1 MTKYQKLAQDLKK
14 SITDGRWGV
23 GQLLPTES
31 QMCMHY
37 GVCRITVRAA
47 VAALGAQGLVS
58 KRSGVGTRVVRP
70 ATPQRFVHTSDSVE
84 SVLQFTE
91 ATRFELLQQA
101 MVPGVHPSLVRADCP
116 SGQARFW
123 VRGLRCGVQ
132 LPLCVTDLY
141 VSPLH
146 ASLAEVLPSHQGSI
160 VMLMQTLFDVELK
173 EIEQT
178 IEACAISAS
187 QAKMLQV
194 RPGTPALVTRRWH
207 RNRRGHNLIASI
219 STYRSDRYS
228 YSILL
233 RENLSAEQDA
243 PLS

>member
-1 MTKYQKLAQDLKK
+1 M
-14 SITDGRWGV
+14 
-23 GQLLPTES
+23 
-31 QMCMHY
+31 
-37 GVCRITVRAA
+37 
-47 VAALGAQGLVS
+47 
-58 KRSGVGTRVVRP
+58 
-70 ATPQRFVHTSDSVE
+70 
-84 SVLQFTE
+84 
-91 ATRFELLQQA
+91 
-101 MVPGVHPSLVRADCP
+101 
-116 SGQARFW
+116 
-123 VRGLRCGVQ
+123 Q

-141 VSPLH
+141 FSPLH

-207 RNRRGHNLIASI
+207 RDGRGHNLIASI
-219 STYRSDRYS
+219 STYPSDRYS

-233 RENLSAEQDA
+233 RKNLSAEQDA
-243 PLS
+243 PPS